1 MNPLDWSFRSAFAF
15 AAAIAAAL
23 LAYGYWLQFFGGL
36 EPCPL
41 CIFQRVAFIGIF
53 AVCLVAAIHGPRG
66 KVRFAYGA
74 LAFVA
79 ATTGA
84 GVAIRHLWLQSLP
97 ADQVP
102 ACGPGLEYLMEA
114 FPLAEVVRLAFTGS
128 GECAEIDWSF
138 LGLSMPGWSLIW
150 FILFAIGAVWFGF
163 RRRA

>member
-15 AAAIAAAL
+15 AAGIAAAL
-23 LAYGYWLQFFGGL
+23 LGYGYWLQFFGGL

-53 AVCLVAAIHGPRG
+53 TVCLVAAIHGPRG
-66 KVRFAYGA
+66 KVRFVYGA

-79 ATTGA
+79 AAAGA

-150 FILFAIGAVWFGF
+150 FILFAIGAGWFGF

>member
-1 MNPLDWSFRSAFAF
+1 MNPLNWSFRSAFAF
-15 AAAIAAAL
+15 AAGIAAAL
-23 LAYGYWLQFFGGL
+23 LGYGYWSQFYVGL

-41 CIFQRVAFIGIF
+41 CIFQRVAFIGILV
-53 AVCLVAAIHGPRG
+53 VCLVAAIHGPRG
-66 KVRFAYGA
+66 PGRFVYGA

-79 ATTGA
+79 AASGA

-102 ACGPGLEYLMEA
+102 ACGPGLDYLMEA

-138 LGLSMPGWSLIW
+138 LGLSMPGWSLVW
-150 FILFAIGAVWFGF
+150 FILFAIGSLWFGF